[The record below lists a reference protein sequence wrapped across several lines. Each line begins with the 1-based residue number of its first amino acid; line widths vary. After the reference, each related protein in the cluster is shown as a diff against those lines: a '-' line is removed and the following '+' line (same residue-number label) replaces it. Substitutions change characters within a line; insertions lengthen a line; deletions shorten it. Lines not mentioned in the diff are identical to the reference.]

1 MRAVLLHRPV
11 KFLSLIW
18 EKTEGPFARL
28 RNRKKKNTNHEDK
41 NIGFFFP
48 NIVDVE
54 VLPPLQ
60 PRLTDRS
67 WGMTFGYSQVELPSR
82 RSQHPC
88 VPSSEQPEPRHG
100 IPSWL
105 RLLCPQI
112 NVPGKM
118 HWGRGA
124 ALCQRSTQYLQAL
137 GKLDKPCLFSP
148 PRLFP
153 NCLCEGQSQHQ
164 QSGQGQMALVSW
176 PGAGQPRR
184 PWMGQLSCPRSQG
197 RMMAGQAPPPQRV
210 LVIGRGTQDE
220 KEKESKGRQV
230 TTDGAAAGVTWRR
243 EAEAVHTPNT
253 SKSSSCWGQGSCACT
268 GGCVEALQ
276 EHCVSYYQSSLWG
289 GTGRGRFG
297 WPAGLSFGTPLTVKK
312 QTFGLDSGQRAA
324 LTWLPPIS
332 HLRARKNTSAAVQ
345 VWSSW
350 QKHHGGLLG
359 ILCGCSSIGK
369 QHNPLCARSF
379 DTGIHQ
385 GVIFTVFNISAMI
398 ESINDWHRCRLILWQ
413 HV

>member
-1 MRAVLLHRPV
+1 
-11 KFLSLIW
+11 
-18 EKTEGPFARL
+18 
-28 RNRKKKNTNHEDK
+28 
-41 NIGFFFP
+41 
-48 NIVDVE
+48 
-54 VLPPLQ
+54 
-60 PRLTDRS
+60 
-67 WGMTFGYSQVELPSR
+67 
-82 RSQHPC
+82 
-88 VPSSEQPEPRHG
+88 
-100 IPSWL
+100 
-105 RLLCPQI
+105 
-112 NVPGKM
+112 M

-197 RMMAGQAPPPQRV
+197 RMMAGQASPPQRV
-210 LVIGRGTQDE
+210 LVIGRGTQGE

-230 TTDGAAAGVTWRR
+230 TTDGAAAGVTRRR
-243 EAEAVHTPNT
+243 EAEAVHTPST

-312 QTFGLDSGQRAA
+312 QSFWPWQWPKGSIDMAA
-324 LTWLPPIS
+324 S
-332 HLRARKNTSAAVQ
+332 HLTSQ
-345 VWSSW
+345 S
-350 QKHHGGLLG
+350 QEKY
-359 ILCGCSSIGK
+359 ICS
-369 QHNPLCARSF
+369 CA
-379 DTGIHQ
+379 
-385 GVIFTVFNISAMI
+385 GVIFLAKTSWGTPRHSVWLLQHWETAQPTVCQEFWYRYSSRSDFHCVQYFCHDWISK
-398 ESINDWHRCRLILWQ
+398 WLT
-413 HV
+413 